1 MYILIVHS
9 HHDNIGRMDLKRYDD
24 KNEALSDVLAM
35 IQRWSFHDTDNKVKT
50 TEWMTNTRQAIS
62 MLGHC
67 DRVTCTLR
75 GEWPVLNAF
84 EQIDIAVETDLRGR
98 MSLEARILDG
108 PLETDD
114 KATRIIV
121 KLEHIHFAG
130 NTAYIVN

>member
-9 HHDNIGRMDLKRYDD
+9 HQDNIGQMDLKRYDD
-24 KNEALSDVLAM
+24 KNAALSDTLAM

-50 TEWMTNTRQAIS
+50 TEWMKQAIS
-62 MLGHC
+62 GLGRC
-67 DRVTCTLR
+67 DRVTYTLR

-121 KLEHIHFAG
+121 KLEHIRFAG

>member
-9 HHDNIGRMDLKRYDD
+9 HQDNIGQMDLKRYDD
-24 KNEALSDVLAM
+24 KNAALSDTLAM
-35 IQRWSFHDTDNKVKT
+35 IQRWSFHDTDNKIKT
-50 TEWMTNTRQAIS
+50 TEWMTNTKQAIGV
-62 MLGHC
+62 LGRC
-67 DRVTCTLR
+67 DRETYTLR

-84 EQIDIAVETDLRGR
+84 EQIDIAVETDLQGR

>member
-1 MYILIVHS
+1 MYILVTHS
-9 HHDNIGRMDLKRYDD
+9 YYDDTSQMDFKRYDD
-24 KNEALSDVLAM
+24 KNEALSDVLALLQ
-35 IQRWSFHDTDNKVKT
+35 QRSFYRVDDEAKIN
-50 TEWMTNTRQAIS
+50 EWVMNTKQAIS
-62 MLGHC
+62 RLGRC
-67 DRVTCTLR
+67 DRVTYTLR

-130 NTAYIVN
+130 NTAYIAN

>member
-9 HHDNIGRMDLKRYDD
+9 HHDNIGQMDLKRYDD
-24 KNEALSDVLAM
+24 KNAALSDALAM
-35 IQRWSFHDTDNKVKT
+35 IQQWSFHDTDNKVKT
-50 TEWMTNTRQAIS
+50 TEWMTNTKQAIS
-62 MLGHC
+62 VLGRC
-67 DRVTCTLR
+67 DRVTYTLR

-121 KLEHIHFAG
+121 KLEHIRFAG

>member
-50 TEWMTNTRQAIS
+50 TEWMTNTRQTIS
-62 MLGHC
+62 MLGRC
-67 DRVTCTLR
+67 DRVTYTLR
-75 GEWPVLNAF
+75 GEWSVLNAF
-84 EQIDIAVETDLRGR
+84 EPDLRGR

>member
-9 HHDNIGRMDLKRYDD
+9 HQDNIGQMDLKRYDD
-24 KNEALSDVLAM
+24 KNVALSDALAM
-35 IQRWSFHDTDNKVKT
+35 IQQWSFHDTDDKVKT
-50 TEWMTNTRQAIS
+50 TEWMTNTKQAIS
-62 MLGHC
+62 MLGRC
-67 DRVTCTLR
+67 DRVTYTLR

-84 EQIDIAVETDLRGR
+84 EQIDITVETDLRGR

-108 PLETDD
+108 PLGTDD
-114 KATRIIV
+114 KVTRIIV

>member
-9 HHDNIGRMDLKRYDD
+9 HQDNIGQMDLKRYDD
-24 KNEALSDVLAM
+24 KNAALSDTLAM

-50 TEWMTNTRQAIS
+50 TKWMTNTKQAIS
-62 MLGHC
+62 VLGRC
-67 DRVTCTLR
+67 DRVAYTLR

-84 EQIDIAVETDLRGR
+84 EQIDITVETDLRGR
-98 MSLEARILDG
+98 MSLEACILDG

-130 NTAYIVN
+130 NMVYIVN